1 VVSYGEKTG
10 MRASYQ
16 SATYIYLQRVKFY
29 YRALLITRTN
39 SSSAL
44 PLARPAP
51 IDEIALHLPLL
62 SSLGA
67 AAGAKLKL
75 QQAIHL

>member
-1 VVSYGEKTG
+1 MVSYGEKTG

-16 SATYIYLQRVKFY
+16 SATYIYLQRVRFY

-39 SSSAL
+39 SSYAL
-44 PLARPAP
+44 PLARLAP
-51 IDEIALHLPLL
+51 TDEIALHVPLL
-62 SSLGA
+62 ANIGA